1 MSTNKID
8 LREPRLLKATNDVMK
23 NYIIKAVESESD
35 NEAKFQVSRK
45 TPAKGKAAKEP
56 YIVTIFKDWSQN
68 PSCTCPDAISRPE
81 LNGYCKHTIGTMMK
95 HEEYK
100 CQLMEIFITE

>member
-1 MSTNKID
+1 MSVNKID

-56 YIVTIFKDWSQN
+56 YIVTIFKEGKSVLEK
-68 PSCTCPDAISRPE
+68 PFF
-81 LNGYCKHTIGTMMK
+81 GYSFLQYI
-95 HEEYK
+95 
-100 CQLMEIFITE
+100 

>member
-23 NYIIKAVESESD
+23 NYIIKAVESDSN
-35 NEAKFQVSRK
+35 NEAKFHVSRK
-45 TPAKGKAAKEP
+45 TPVKGKAAKEP
-56 YIVTIFKDWSQN
+56 YIVTILKDWSQN
-68 PSCTCPDAISRPE
+68 PSCNCPDAISRPE